1 MIKSSTVSYRSTGMR
16 HVDVCHACRRS
27 PMMSYIS
34 HSCHL
39 VSCVDHLMHHCN
51 HCKSSIDKW
60 TETHLSSSN
69 SRANTTT
76 PRSIRPSTKQEHPS
90 KTHQIT
96 PSPSTP
102 YAKRSPVV
110 TQQATHTQDRRWRQ
124 SPDAWLPDVDTSEAA
139 SGVMARLRSY
149 DRSSRLAELVGV
161 CVNVAIPGSYRCH
174 RA

>member
-60 TETHLSSSN
+60 TETHLYSSN

-76 PRSIRPSTKQEHPS
+76 PRSIKPNTKQEHPS
-90 KTHQIT
+90 KTHLT
-96 PSPSTP
+96 SPSPSFT
-102 YAKRSPVV
+102 KRSPVV
-110 TQQATHTQDRRWRQ
+110 TQQATHAHDRRWRQ
-124 SPDAWLPDVDTSEAA
+124 SPDAWLSDIDTSEATGGA
-139 SGVMARLRSY
+139 MARLRSY
-149 DRSSRLAELVGV
+149 DMSSRLAELVGV
-161 CVNVAIPGSYRCH
+161 CVNVAIHGSYRYH